1 MQTICDL
8 KIELKKRGIKGISGL
23 NKSQLIALLASG
35 KSAPKKETP
44 KESPKEAPKPAPK
57 PAPPP
62 TPKLLKM
69 KELSP
74 KTDESN
80 KYKTTSLKT
89 LVRLEFNTEKLLNDS
104 NVITGEKINA
114 EKKLKEI
121 EKAIALRPEKD
132 VKLERLN
139 FLQEKD
145 LQELNT
151 LRIDLEKKIKNRKL
165 PATDMKRYRAQLT
178 RVNRVIKLKT
188 AELNNKY
195 TQF

>member
-165 PATDMKRYRAQLT
+165 PATDIKKYRAQLT
-178 RVNRVIKLKT
+178 RVNRAIKLKT

>member
-35 KSAPKKETP
+35 KSQPKKETP
-44 KESPKEAPKPAPK
+44 KPAPK
-57 PAPPP
+57 EAPPP

-74 KTDESN
+74 KTTESN

-89 LVRLEFNTEKLLNDS
+89 LVRLEFNTEKLIHNS
-104 NVITGEKINA
+104 NVISGEKINA
-114 EKKLKEI
+114 EKKLTEI

-145 LQELNT
+145 LQQLNT
-151 LRIDLEKKIKNRKL
+151 IRIDLEKI
-165 PATDMKRYRAQLT
+165 
-178 RVNRVIKLKT
+178 
-188 AELNNKY
+188 
-195 TQF
+195 

>member
-165 PATDMKRYRAQLT
+165 PATDIKRYRAQLT

>member
-35 KSAPKKETP
+35 KSAPKPKETP
-44 KESPKEAPKPAPK
+44 KEAPKEAPK
-57 PAPPP
+57 PPP

-69 KELSP
+69 KEP
-74 KTDESN
+74 AESN
-80 KYKTTSLKT
+80 KYKNTELKT
-89 LVRLEFNTEKLLNDS
+89 LVRLEFNTEKLVKNS
-104 NVITGEKINA
+104 NVMSGEKINA

-132 VKLERLN
+132 VKLTRLN

-145 LQELNT
+145 LQELNA

-165 PATDMKRYRAQLT
+165 PATDIKRYRAQLT
-178 RVNRVIKLKT
+178 TLNRAIKLKNR
-188 AELNNKY
+188 ELNN
-195 TQF
+195 

>member
-44 KESPKEAPKPAPK
+44 KESPKESPKPAPK

>member
-44 KESPKEAPKPAPK
+44 KESPKESPKPAPK

-165 PATDMKRYRAQLT
+165 PATDIKRYRAQLT

>member
-35 KSAPKKETP
+35 KSQPKKETP
-44 KESPKEAPKPAPK
+44 KESPKESPKEAQK

-165 PATDMKRYRAQLT
+165 PATDIKRYRAQLT